1 MKFGAR
7 RALAGACGL
16 VAALLPGLL
25 PELARA
31 NPIPD
36 SLAQVGAWRVGA
48 YTQGETAIFDHCAL
62 YRVQGNGFAI
72 AVGLT
77 TRGIWSL
84 ALEAPDLGLTPHEI
98 YTTSITVGTAGPYTF
113 NGNAVNTRVMT
124 VDAAPELFPQLKS
137 GLQLAA
143 AANQHRY
150 AISLDG
156 IETGA
161 ARLRDCVRQY
171 GARGAPLVAA
181 QAATPAPSPATPPT
195 RTTESP
201 ADPSAPSALVASI
214 QIMLARLG
222 YDPGPPTGIVGLKTN
237 MAISAFQKGQGERGD
252 GLPSEAVRAKLEKV
266 VAERDAMAAAPPPG
280 ATTAAPPEGP
290 VALQGK
296 RAIGAVSSGTGF
308 YISQDTII
316 TNFHVVDGCV
326 EMHIHKN
333 GAEQGSARVT
343 AVSQSDDL
351 AALRAD
357 LPSKAFLKLR
367 VGAPIKPAEAVL
379 VFGYPLA
386 GALSSTGNTTLG
398 NVTAL
403 TGLKDDSRY
412 IQISASVQPG
422 NSGGPAVDE
431 SGRLM
436 GVVVSKLNAMA
447 VAAITGDIPQNVN
460 FAIKVS
466 TLANFLEA
474 HNIVYE
480 GDSNSH
486 ELSNTQRAERTEAS
500 STQLECWK

>member
-1 MKFGAR
+1 M
-7 RALAGACGL
+7 
-16 VAALLPGLL
+16 
-25 PELARA
+25 
-31 NPIPD
+31 
-36 SLAQVGAWRVGA
+36 
-48 YTQGETAIFDHCAL
+48 
-62 YRVQGNGFAI
+62 
-72 AVGLT
+72 
-77 TRGIWSL
+77 
-84 ALEAPDLGLTPHEI
+84 EAP
-98 YTTSITVGTAGPYTF
+98 
-113 NGNAVNTRVMT
+113 GN
-124 VDAAPELFPQLKS
+124 
-137 GLQLAA
+137 
-143 AANQHRY
+143 
-150 AISLDG
+150 
-156 IETGA
+156 
-161 ARLRDCVRQY
+161 
-171 GARGAPLVAA
+171 
-181 QAATPAPSPATPPT
+181 
-195 RTTESP
+195 
-201 ADPSAPSALVASI
+201 PSAPSALVASI

-252 GLPSEAVRAKLEKV
+252 GLPSVAVRAQLEKV
-266 VAERDAMAAAPPPG
+266 LAQRSAAAEAPPNARAAAPERTVSPPD
-280 ATTAAPPEGP
+280 
-290 VALQGK
+290 K
-296 RAIGAVSSGTGF
+296 HAISAVSSGTGF

-316 TNFHVVDGCV
+316 TNFHVVNGCV
-326 EMHIHKN
+326 EMHIRKN
-333 GAEQGSARVT
+333 GADQGSARVM
-343 AVSQSDDL
+343 AVSQGDDL

-403 TGLKDDSRY
+403 TGLRDDSRY

-447 VAAITGDIPQNVN
+447 IAAVTGDIPQNVN

-466 TLANFLEA
+466 TLSNFLEA
-474 HNIVYE
+474 HNIAYE
-480 GDSNSH
+480 ADSQSH